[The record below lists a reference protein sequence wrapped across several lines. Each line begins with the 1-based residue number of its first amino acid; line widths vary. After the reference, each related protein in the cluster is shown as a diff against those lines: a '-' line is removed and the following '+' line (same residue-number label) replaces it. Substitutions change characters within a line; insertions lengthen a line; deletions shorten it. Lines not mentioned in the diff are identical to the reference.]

1 LAWGQQEEE
10 EAADKKLRRLR
21 RLKDPVAAGA
31 LLAEML
37 ATDPDHALDSL
48 QREVPAARPRS
59 TGKSCRSLAETVSYF
74 LGLHVQPCERGRLPL
89 PARLQGFELVESL
102 VHLAGEV
109 RLVAAYPL
117 EVSLPQ

>member
-1 LAWGQQEEE
+1 MAWGQQEE
-10 EAADKKLRRLR
+10 EAADKKLRRSR

-37 ATDPDHALDSL
+37 ATDTYHTRLILSTAK
-48 QREVPAARPRS
+48 AARHTTRS
-59 TGKSCRSLAETVSYF
+59 TGKSLRSFAETVSYF
-74 LGLHVQPCERGRLPL
+74 LGLHVQPGERGRLPL
-89 PARLQGFELVESL
+89 PACLQGFELVEGL

-117 EVSLPQ
+117 QVGLI